1 MAMIEYTKFELFVCK
16 VIGSTRAV
24 SRFLFLTYLDL
35 AWDKLDNA
43 LAQRLVDILN
53 RSIAK
58 TPRPSFIGPVEVT
71 GLDFGTVPPDI
82 EVVDLRD
89 IYRDFLEDDEDG
101 ISAGGGGDTYGRRK
115 AKGRAEGERMK
126 GEDSATYHP
135 LPPHMRYSGAAS
147 VPNLADLRPG
157 LGLHARGM
165 GLSASMYSAPPP
177 PPPSPPSANVFSPD
191 MSFGVGE
198 RRSPFTPQAP
208 PSSAEAPS
216 TLSAASSTPS
226 SNSAP
231 TPTANLATSTHPNI
245 QIHFRILHHSDL
257 RLSLT
262 TSLIINYP
270 SPLFLSLPIKLAVT
284 CLEFIGE
291 VALAYEGASSPRR
304 IHFCL
309 LDDLDPYGLA
319 TGAGSLASRDGGMD
333 PAAKPLPVGKRLL
346 PSIFIESEIGHA
358 DKHVLRNVTRVE
370 RFIQDVIRRIVE
382 DELVFPNFHTIIL
395 GE

>member
-1 MAMIEYTKFELFVCK
+1 M
-16 VIGSTRAV
+16 S
-24 SRFLFLTYLDL
+24 LDL
-35 AWDKLDNA
+35 AWDKLDNV

-53 RSIAK
+53 RSLAN

-89 IYRDFLEDDEDG
+89 IYRDFLEDDEDE
-101 ISAGGGGDTYGRRK
+101 ISSGGGGADGRRK

-126 GEDSATYHP
+126 GEMELEEEEYEWVPRRDAELAAAYDSATYHP
-135 LPPHMRYSGAAS
+135 LPPHMRYNGAAS
-147 VPNLADLRPG
+147 VPNLTDLRPG

-165 GLSASMYSAPPP
+165 GLSASMYGAPL
-177 PPPSPPSANVFSPD
+177 PPSPPPPSANVFSPD
-191 MSFGVGE
+191 TSFGIGE
-198 RRSPFTPQAP
+198 RRRPFTPQAP
-208 PSSAEAPS
+208 PSSVQAPS
-216 TLSAASSTPS
+216 TLYAASSIPS
-226 SNSAP
+226 SNNAP
-231 TPTANLATSTHPNI
+231 TPTANPPTSTHPNI
-245 QIHFRILHHSDL
+245 QIHFRVLHHSDL

-262 TSLIINYP
+262 TSLLINYP

-284 CLEFIGE
+284 GLEFNGE

-304 IHFCL
+304 VHFCL

-319 TGAGSLASRDGGMD
+319 TGAGSPASRDGGTD
-333 PAAKPLPVGKRLL
+333 PAAKPLPAGKRLL
-346 PSIFIESEIGHA
+346 PSIFIESEIGQA
-358 DKHVLRNVTRVE
+358 DKHVLRNVARVE
-370 RFIQDVIRRIVE
+370 RFIQDVIRKTVE